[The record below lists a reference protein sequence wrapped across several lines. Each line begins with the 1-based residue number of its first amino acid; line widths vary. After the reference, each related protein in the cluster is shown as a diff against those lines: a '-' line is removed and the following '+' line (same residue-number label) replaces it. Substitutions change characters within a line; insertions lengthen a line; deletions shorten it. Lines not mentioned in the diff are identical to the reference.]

1 MHAPPPSHHI
11 SDTTHKTLETGVLA
25 LSLRSGCEVKKMREI
40 VSTEPNAKC
49 WRTPL
54 FVRQLGTELA
64 NTEPNGQIGGFHLG
78 TQHS

>member
-1 MHAPPPSHHI
+1 
-11 SDTTHKTLETGVLA
+11 
-25 LSLRSGCEVKKMREI
+25 MREI

-64 NTEPNGQIGGFHLG
+64 NTVPNSKVGGFHLG
-78 TQHS
+78 YISLKLNV